1 MNITDFSRIAIIQTA
16 FLGDVALTLPLAD
29 AIRQAH
35 PAAEIHFITTPS
47 AASIAECSPSVNY
60 VHKFDKRNIH
70 KTIAGSRAFAQDLR
84 NAGIDCIIAPHRSL
98 RTTLLTSF
106 IKPRFSV
113 GFTKNALSWLYSRRV
128 KYPIHC
134 HEVER
139 NLRLLSVFSETGE
152 LWLNKAPR
160 PAITIPEE
168 DALDVLKLKAEI
180 FPTPPSTI
188 IAIAPGSVWA
198 TKRWNE
204 EYFIN
209 AATILKNK
217 GMACVFIGGK
227 EDERLCARLA
237 RVSGTTSIAAR
248 TSLIQT
254 IEFLRHC
261 AAIITNDSA
270 PTHLAWIAGCPTTS
284 IFGPT
289 SPIFGFAPRG
299 EYDHCIENT
308 TLTCRPCAIHGGK
321 QCPIGTHECMKSIT
335 PEMVTR
341 SVQDIL
347 RAQQKA

>member
-1 MNITDFSRIAIIQTA
+1 MKITDFSKFAIIQTA

-29 AIRQAH
+29 AIRRAH
-35 PAAEIHFITTPS
+35 PTAEIHCITTP
-47 AASIAECSPSVNY
+47 AAGAFAECSTSIDC
-60 VHKFDKRNIH
+60 VHIFDKRNIH
-70 KTIAGSRAFAQDLR
+70 KSLDGSRAFAR
-84 NAGIDCIIAPHRSL
+84 NIRQAGIDCVISPHRSL
-98 RTTLLTSF
+98 RTTLLTRL
-106 IKPRFSV
+106 IKPRLSI
-113 GFTKNALSWLYSRRV
+113 GFTKNACSWLYSKRV
-128 KYPIHC
+128 SYPINC

-139 NLRLLSVFSETGE
+139 NLRLLSVFDETRD
-152 LWLNKAPR
+152 LWTVPALR
-160 PAITIPEE
+160 PTITIPEDDSLE
-168 DALDVLKLKAEI
+168 ILKLIAQFSSKQPA
-180 FPTPPSTI
+180 TM

-209 AATILKNK
+209 AATMLKNK
-217 GMACVFIGGK
+217 GMTCVFIGGK

-261 AAIITNDSA
+261 SAIITNDSA
-270 PTHLAWIAGCPTTS
+270 PTHLAWIAGCPTIA

-289 SPIFGFAPRG
+289 SPIFGFAPR
-299 EYDHCIENT
+299 EQNDIILENS

-321 QCPIGTHECMKSIT
+321 VCPIGTHECMKSIT

-341 SVQDIL
+341 SVRDIL
-347 RAQQKA
+347 NAKQKA